1 MAWYDN
7 FDPSTPGGMQLAGLL
22 GGLNSMG
29 AGLMQAGQM
38 RPVGTAGPTFGDA
51 VGAFGQGQQRGLL
64 GAKQQRDMRAMQAF
78 GEALSPDAD
87 EANMSPSTKALR
99 DSVPAQ
105 MRPILG
111 ALPSD
116 MQTQVMSQLMTRK
129 TNPKDNLQV
138 VGRFIYDVSSGQ
150 PKVVAEAP
158 DTVSAERHMQNM
170 RERAAGRS
178 QVSVN
183 MPQAQTEFEKDYGK
197 GLAGQ
202 ALEVLKGADKAFG
215 TISSL
220 DRMEEL
226 LPQITAGKFGP
237 ALTTITGFAQA
248 VGMSPESLERLG
260 LPKSATPNEMFNML
274 AAKMVA
280 ANIGGEG
287 GVPAANF
294 SNADMTFVKQMEA
307 GLSSRPETIGQAIA
321 ARRKVAERSIEAA
334 ESWNAARAE
343 GKTYDKWQGDW
354 RKYVNATPL
363 FGGSEWRPATTA
375 TPARMGV
382 QAEPPPNPPQKIT
395 TPQQY
400 QMLPKGAMF
409 IAPDGTTRQK
419 P

>member
-7 FDPSTPGGMQLAGLL
+7 LDPTSPTGMQFAGLL
-22 GGLNSMG
+22 GGLNAMG

-38 RPVGTAGPTFGDA
+38 RPVGTPGPTFADA
-51 VGAFGQGQQRGLL
+51 LGAFGQGQQRGLL
-64 GAKQQRDMRAMQAF
+64 GAKQQRDMKAMQMF
-78 GEALSPDAD
+78 GEALAPDAD
-87 EANMSPSTKALR
+87 EATMAPTTKALR
-99 DSVPAQ
+99 DSVPAS

-116 MQTQVMSQLMTRK
+116 MQTQVMTSLMTKK

-158 DTVSAERHMQNM
+158 DTVSAERHMQNL
-170 RERAAGRS
+170 RERAAGASR
-178 QVSVN
+178 VAVN
-183 MPQAQTEFEKDYGK
+183 MPRAETEFEREYGK
-197 GLAGQ
+197 GLSGQ
-202 ALEVLKGADKAFG
+202 ALEVLKSADKAYG
-215 TISSL
+215 TIGSL

-248 VGMSPESLERLG
+248 VGMSPETLERLG

-274 AAKMVA
+274 ASKMVA

-294 SNADMTFVKQMEA
+294 SNADMAFVKQMEA
-307 GLSSRPETIGQAIA
+307 GLSSRPETIGMAIA

-343 GKTYDKWQGDW
+343 GKTYDKWQSDW
-354 RKYVNATPL
+354 RRYVNANPL
-363 FGGSEWRPATTA
+363 FAGSEWRPAAAA
-375 TPARMGV
+375 TPVRSGV

-395 TPQQY
+395 TPQQF
-400 QMLPKGAMF
+400 QMLPKGALF